1 MAVLDPVVIRFGAA
15 RVAGKTMALTE
26 LLEVVAA
33 ACDELVHVGLVAG
46 VPQDDVARAF
56 EDPVQ
61 RDGQFNGA
69 EIRAKVT
76 ARFET
81 EFTTNSRISRQSSSS
96 WLRSRARRSAGTR
109 DLVEIHVRVTPA
121 CGRLAKLHR

>member
-33 ACDELVHVGLVAG
+33 ACDELVHVGLWPVSHRMTS
-46 VPQDDVARAF
+46 ARAF

-61 RDGQFNGA
+61 RDGQFNG
-69 EIRAKVT
+69 R
-76 ARFET
+76 RDSSQGDRPF
-81 EFTTNSRISRQSSSS
+81 SRPSSRRTRGS
-96 WLRSRARRSAGTR
+96 RGRARQVG
-109 DLVEIHVRVTPA
+109 
-121 CGRLAKLHR
+121 